1 MFVEDLSVFFNTSEF
16 AQPATIGVSVYN
28 VIFDK
33 NYVGAL
39 SGLVESTGPQMLIA
53 TTDATAAGLA
63 QGTTV
68 VIGGVTYT
76 ATGMEPD
83 GTGATLVQLRG

>member
-1 MFVEDLSVFFNTSEF
+1 MFVEDLNVFFNTSEF
-16 AQPATIGVSVYN
+16 AQPAIIGGAVVN

-53 TTDATAAGLA
+53 TTDATAAALA
-63 QGTTV
+63 QGSTV
-68 VIGGVTYT
+68 VIGGASYT
-76 ATGMEPD
+76 VTGMEPD